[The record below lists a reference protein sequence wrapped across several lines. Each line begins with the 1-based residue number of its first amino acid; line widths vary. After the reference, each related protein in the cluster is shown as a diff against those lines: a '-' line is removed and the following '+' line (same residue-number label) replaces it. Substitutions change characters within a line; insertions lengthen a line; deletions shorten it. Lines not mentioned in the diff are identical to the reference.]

1 MEKKRRS
8 TSTSLGKE
16 CVSFGCSNR
25 NYNPDGSPSS
35 FSFFKFPTKNPSR
48 NVWCNLVKR
57 QHGRDGFKVTE
68 STVICDQHFKE
79 SDIYRPPGG
88 SRRRLKKGNV
98 YIDNSFQ
105 ASLSV
110 LYIPVSFNLVLYDI
124 DIEFPSYFQAFFLL
138 FSTGQMK

>member
-1 MEKKRRS
+1 MEKKRQS

-16 CVSFGCSNR
+16 CVSFWCSNR

-68 STVICDQHFKE
+68 NTVICDQHFKE
-79 SDIYRPPGG
+79 SDIHRPPGG

-98 YIDNSFQ
+98 YLDKCAVFNCTSVKLLLVSSIDHEHVHYSF
-105 ASLSV
+105 
-110 LYIPVSFNLVLYDI
+110 
-124 DIEFPSYFQAFFLL
+124 FF
-138 FSTGQMK
+138 